1 MPPNPY
7 RRQPNIN
14 DMMYPKGHNQP
25 RQVWGAVMNV
35 YKAPVTTPPVTP
47 SPTPTQTQSGTPN
60 PTATP
65 TNTPTQTQ
73 TGTPQVTPSPTPT
86 QTQSGTPN
94 ITPSPTQTQTGT
106 PSVTSTPTPTPTQA
120 AGTTEARTYL
130 SAVVS
135 AGGTVNS
142 TMSAATITMFQSI
155 WSNGLN
161 TNMLAMY
168 PFIGGTAGSHK
179 FNAMNPVDTDGAYR
193 LTFAGGWTHSASGAT
208 PNGTNGYAQTYL
220 NPFNISSLTL
230 SGGCGGTYCGTNGP
244 QNTGVVFGGA
254 GAGRGIGRGDSWMLY
269 PMVDF
274 GGGDNRM
281 FASFWENDPYVNSLT
296 GITNSLGLMAI
307 SRTGTTNVEF
317 YRRGA
322 LVSSRP
328 DTSNAKTNISLT
340 LGARA
345 TYEDNPYEYS
355 SYRQQF
361 TFIHTGMTPSQM
373 TTFNNI
379 IQTYQTSLGRNVY

>member
-14 DMMYPKGHNQP
+14 DMMYPKGSKQP
-25 RQVWGAVMNV
+25 RQVWAAVMNV
-35 YKAPVTTPPVTP
+35 YKAPETTPPVTP
-47 SPTPTQTQSGTPN
+47 SNTPTPTGTPSVTNTPTPSGTANITPTPTQTQSGTP
-60 PTATP
+60 
-65 TNTPTQTQ
+65 Q
-73 TGTPQVTPSPTPT
+73 
-86 QTQSGTPN
+86 
-94 ITPSPTQTQTGT
+94 
-106 PSVTSTPTPTPTQA
+106 VTSTPTPTPTQLP
-120 AGTTEARTYL
+120 GTAEAQAYL

-135 AGGTVNS
+135 AGGTGITAPV
-142 TMSAATITMFQSI
+142 SAATITMFTSI
-155 WSNGLN
+155 YSNGLN
-161 TNMLAMY
+161 TGMLAMY
-168 PFIGGTAGSHK
+168 PYLGGNASGHK
-179 FNAMNPVDTDGAYR
+179 FNALNPVDTDAAYR
-193 LTFAGGWTHSASGAT
+193 LTFAGGWTHSSSGAT

-230 SGGCGGTYCGTNGP
+230 SGGCAGTYCGTNGP

-328 DTSNAKTNISLT
+328 DTSNAKTNINLT

-361 TFIHTGMTPSQM
+361 TFIHTGMTPSQI
-373 TTFNNI
+373 TTLDGI

>member
-1 MPPNPY
+1 
-7 RRQPNIN
+7 
-14 DMMYPKGHNQP
+14 
-25 RQVWGAVMNV
+25 MNV
-35 YKAPVTTPPVTP
+35 YKAPETTPQPTP
-47 SPTPTQTQSGTPN
+47 SNTPTPTGTPSV
-60 PTATP
+60 
-65 TNTPTQTQ
+65 TNTPT
-73 TGTPQVTPSPTPT
+73 P
-86 QTQSGTPN
+86 SGTPN
-94 ITPSPTQTQTGT
+94 ITPSPTQTPSGT
-106 PSVTSTPTPTPTQA
+106 PQVTSTPTPTPTQLP
-120 AGTTEARTYL
+120 GTAEAQAYL

-135 AGGTVNS
+135 AGGTGITAPV
-142 TMSAATITMFQSI
+142 SAATITMFTSI
-155 WSNGLN
+155 YSNGLN
-161 TNMLAMY
+161 TGMLAMY
-168 PFIGGTAGSHK
+168 PYLGGNASGHK
-179 FNAMNPVDTDGAYR
+179 FNALNPVDTDAAYR
-193 LTFAGGWTHSASGAT
+193 LTFAGGWTHSSSGAT

-220 NPFNISSLTL
+220 NPFDISSLTL

-328 DTSNAKTNISLT
+328 DTSNAKTNINLT

>member
-1 MPPNPY
+1 
-7 RRQPNIN
+7 
-14 DMMYPKGHNQP
+14 MMYPKGHNQP

-60 PTATP
+60 PTVTP

-94 ITPSPTQTQTGT
+94 ITPSPTQTQSGT
-106 PSVTSTPTPTPTQA
+106 PQVTSTPTPTPTQA

-130 SAVVS
+130 SAVTT

-142 TMSAATITMFQSI
+142 TMSAATITMFNSI

-161 TNMLAMY
+161 TGMVAMY

-179 FNAMNPVDTDGAYR
+179 FNGMNPVDTDAAYR
-193 LTFAGGWTHSASGAT
+193 LTFVGGWTQSTSGAT

-220 NPFNISSLTL
+220 NPFNISGFTL
-230 SGGCGGTYCGTNGP
+230 SGGSMGVYCGTNGP
-244 QNTGVVFGGA
+244 SGAAIGGA
-254 GAGRGIGRGDSWMLY
+254 GAGRGIGDGDSWILY
-269 PMVDF
+269 PGLNNPTLQMA
-274 GGGDNRM
+274 G
-281 FASFWENDPYVNSLT
+281 AFWENARYAYSVSA
-296 GITNSLGLMAI
+296 ITNTLGLMSI
-307 SRTGTTNVEF
+307 GRTGTTNVEF
-317 YRRGA
+317 YRRGS
-322 LVSSRP
+322 LVSSRA
-328 DTSNAKTNISLT
+328 DAANAKTNIGMT
-340 LGARA
+340 LAARA

-355 SYRQQF
+355 TYRQQF
-361 TFIHTGMTPSQM
+361 SYFHTGLTESQM
-373 TTFNNI
+373 TTLNGI